1 MSGEVSLSE
10 SGARA
15 LREAENFCWRMNVG
29 IVAPEHLL
37 AGCLKVLNEEGVTGL
52 PDDAAL
58 ESALLMAQGMSEDEL
73 TQNVMFGSAARE
85 AVNFTAALVR
95 QAGGGEID
103 PRTLAYGILQSGELG
118 PMLFMALG
126 TTKQDVLAAL
136 GTG

>member
-1 MSGEVSLSE
+1 
-10 SGARA
+10 
-15 LREAENFCWRMNVG
+15 
-29 IVAPEHLL
+29 
-37 AGCLKVLNEEGVTGL
+37 
-52 PDDAAL
+52 
-58 ESALLMAQGMSEDEL
+58 MAQGMSEDEL

-118 PMLFMALG
+118 PMFFMALG

-136 GTG
+136 GAG